1 MFSSRCSLLSNHI
14 IKTNYAAKAS
24 QLYKKKENIIE
35 SLIQQGKLL
44 NFQRNYSKSACLYKN
59 NEILEKRNKIS
70 DGPGLEYFVAN
81 PSPKQQ
87 RVKDRIRTRK
97 TPNDEHPY
105 LSEHDLRGDGKL
117 GKYRLKSSKI

>member
-1 MFSSRCSLLSNHI
+1 MLSSKCSLLSTQI

-35 SLIQQGKLL
+35 PLIRQGKLF
-44 NFQRNYSKSACLYKN
+44 NFQRNYNKSACIYKT

-81 PSPKQQ
+81 PNPKQQ
-87 RVKDRIRTRK
+87 RIKDRIRTRK

-105 LSEHDLRGDGKL
+105 LSEHDLRGDGKQ
-117 GKYRLKSSKI
+117 GK

>member
-1 MFSSRCSLLSNHI
+1 MLSSKCSLLSKHI
-14 IKTNYAAKAS
+14 ITINYAAKAS

-35 SLIQQGKLL
+35 YLIQQGKLF
-44 NFQRNYSKSACLYKN
+44 NFQRNYNKSACIYKT

-87 RVKDRIRTRK
+87 TVKDRIKTRK

-105 LSEHDLRGDGKL
+105 LSEHDLRGDGKQ
-117 GKYRLKSSKI
+117 GK